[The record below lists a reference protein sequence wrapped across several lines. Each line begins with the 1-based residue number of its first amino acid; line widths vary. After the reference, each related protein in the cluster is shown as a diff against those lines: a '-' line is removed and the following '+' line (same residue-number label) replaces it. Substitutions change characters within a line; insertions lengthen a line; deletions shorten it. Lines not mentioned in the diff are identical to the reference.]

1 MLEDENTQL
10 KENLRRSDPS
20 QSPLRGK
27 GGITPLESMQR
38 IWLEEKKALQLETE
52 HLKERLKLAEEQSTR
67 DVGLIATLEERL
79 KESTSNGATDLDDLG
94 AEDLNDEIN
103 TSRKDL

>member
-1 MLEDENTQL
+1 M
-10 KENLRRSDPS
+10 
-20 QSPLRGK
+20 RGK
-27 GGITPLESMQR
+27 GGVTPLESMQR
-38 IWLEEKKALQLETE
+38 IWQDEKEALQLEME

-67 DVGLIATLEERL
+67 DTGVIATLEERL

-94 AEDLNDEIN
+94 GEDLNDEIN